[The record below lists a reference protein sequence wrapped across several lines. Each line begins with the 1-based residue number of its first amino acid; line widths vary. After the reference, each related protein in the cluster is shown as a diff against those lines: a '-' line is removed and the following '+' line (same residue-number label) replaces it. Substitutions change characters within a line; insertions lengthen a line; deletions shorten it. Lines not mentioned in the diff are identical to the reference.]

1 MIAPTAQRFNLFLG
15 AIGSLSTGVGAWGA
29 FGHETVA
36 YVASNFVSASTKTY
50 FQTLLGDTSAD
61 YLATVSTWAD
71 SYRSTTAGKFSAP
84 FHYIDAQDNP
94 PSSCGVNYDRD
105 CGSGGC
111 VVSAI
116 SNYTSILLNTGLSK
130 AERQVAAKMI
140 IHFIG
145 DIGQPLHCE
154 NLEVGGNNIDV
165 TYDGDS
171 TNLHAIWD
179 TQIPESVAGSSSLSG
194 AKTWA
199 GTLTTAIQSG
209 AYKSNAAGWVSGLII
224 KDAVSSSLKWATESN
239 AAVCST
245 VLAKGLSYVESN
257 DLSGAYT
264 TTASPVVKLQIAKQ
278 GYRLAKWLDAIVAA
292 V

>member
-1 MIAPTAQRFNLFLG
+1 MIASTAHRLALFLG
-15 AIGSLSTGVGAWGA
+15 TVGFLPAGAQAWGA

-36 YVASNFVSASTKTY
+36 YVATNFVSASTKTY
-50 FQTLLGDTSAD
+50 FQSLLGDTSAD

-94 PSSCGVNYDRD
+94 PSSCGVDYDRD

-130 AERQVAAKMI
+130 AERQIAAKMI

-154 NLEVGGNNIDV
+154 NLEVGGNDIDV

-179 TQIPESVAGSSSLSG
+179 SQIPESVAGSSSLSG

-199 GTLTTAIQSG
+199 STLTTAIQTG
-209 AYKSNAAGWVSGLII
+209 TYKSSAAGWVSGLNIR
-224 KDAVSSSLKWATESN
+224 DAVTSSLKWATESN

-245 VLAKGLSYVESN
+245 VLAKGISYVESN